1 MSFMRKLILLI
12 LLAFV
17 MHRQVPAQEVVNA
30 GAANVKMTLSDAI
43 DLAMEQ
49 SLYSFRAKNMYLAR
63 YWEYRSYKA
72 TKLPALWL
80 NTTPFSFNQSVTSE
94 YDFESGEYKFV
105 PVERLSS
112 NLGVTVQQN
121 ITLTGGTLS
130 LESNA
135 RMMKNGDGEA
145 EFTSV
150 PFTINF
156 TQPINGYNKFRWMSR
171 IEPLKFEKAKK
182 DFLVDLEDLRIKVTR
197 AFFNVVMSEINLK
210 IAETN
215 YNNAD
220 TLFRIGKGR
229 FEIGTVTQDELLDLE
244 LSLLNANLAVTKSKI
259 SIQQTRSSLNSLLGL
274 DRDVVINCIIPDKIP
289 EMKLNVNEVMKYV
302 LENNPEMLT
311 YEQLMLEARRRVAE
325 SRSQG
330 INAKVQANIGIN
342 KWAEDIT
349 ELYSPP
355 FGNEK
360 GVSLGLQMPLLDW
373 GERRGRI
380 EMAKSDR
387 EVTEASVRQQRI
399 DLEQSVIIQVMEFN
413 VQDDQVK
420 ISAKADTVA
429 QLGYDVT
436 KQRFMIDKVDVIKL
450 NAARNSLDQ
459 ARRNYVNSLAQY
471 WQGYFNIRK
480 LTLYD
485 FEKKQSLLDE
495 LDKLLEQ

>member
-1 MSFMRKLILLI
+1 MRKLILLI
-12 LLAFV
+12 SFAFV
-17 MHRQVPAQEVVNA
+17 FCYTLPAQELVTP
-30 GAANVKMTLSDAI
+30 GSANVKMSLNDAI
-43 DLAMEQ
+43 DLAMDQ

-63 YWEYRSYKA
+63 YWEYRSYRA

-80 NTTPFSFNQSVTSE
+80 NTTPFSYSQSVTSE
-94 YDFESGEYKFV
+94 YDFETGDYKFV
-105 PVERLSS
+105 PYERLSS
-112 NLGVTVQQN
+112 NLGLTVQQN
-121 ITLTGGTLS
+121 VTLTGGTVS

-135 RMMKNGDGEA
+135 RMMKNSDSDA
-145 EFTSV
+145 EYTSV
-150 PFTINF
+150 PFSINF
-156 TQPINGYNKFRWMSR
+156 TQPINGYNKFRWMSK

-182 DFLVDLEDLRIKVTR
+182 EFLVDLENLRIRVTR

-215 YNNAD
+215 YSNAD

-244 LSLLNANLAVTKSKI
+244 LTHLNANLSVTKAKI
-259 SIQQTRSSLNSLLGL
+259 SLQQTRSSLNSLLGL
-274 DRDVVINCIIPDKIP
+274 EKDVVINCLVPDEIP
-289 EMKLNVNEVMKYV
+289 EFKLNVNEVMKYV
-302 LENNPEMLT
+302 MENNPDILN
-311 YEQLMLEARRRVAE
+311 YEQQLLEANRRVAE
-325 SRSQG
+325 TRSQG
-330 INAKVQANIGIN
+330 INARVQANIGIN
-342 KWAEDIT
+342 KWANELP
-349 ELYSPP
+349 ELYTSP

-380 EMAKSDR
+380 QMAKSDR
-387 EVTEASVRQQRI
+387 DVTEASVRQQKI

-429 QLGYDVT
+429 QMGYDVT

-450 NAARNSLDQ
+450 NSARNSLDQ

-471 WQGYFNIRK
+471 WVGYFNIRK
-480 LTLYD
+480 LTLFD